1 MCKKCL
7 KATIFTLILCLSF
20 CFGLSGCTPSPERE
34 ESGPSGPDGGLGGPS
49 GPSVQPEPDP
59 PSLGDDYSGEG
70 DKIADFSLGMSDA
83 FYASDGWSNGGMFD
97 CVWSAS
103 NVRQNGAEGS
113 LELWLTQ
120 DGRGNL
126 GAEYRSRAHYGFGYY
141 SVCMKAVKKAG
152 VVSSFFTY
160 TGPSEHN
167 PWDEIDIEFLGNDTT
182 RVQFNYYTN
191 GVGEHEYLYDLGFD
205 ASEAFH
211 EYAFLW
217 TAGSITWYVDGTPV
231 YRAEENIPQT
241 PGRIMINAWQG
252 KPEEVGDWSGV
263 FDGVYPVA
271 PAAYKW
277 IGFKAA

>member
-1 MCKKCL
+1 MPVLYCFCMKHKKGSKVTFL
-7 KATIFTLILCLSF
+7 SAVLCLSLLIS
-20 CFGLSGCTPSPERE
+20 GAGCTDAPPAAP
-34 ESGPSGPDGGLGGPS
+34 GTDGAGDA
-49 GPSVQPEPDP
+49 QED
-59 PSLGDDYSGEG
+59 LGDRYFGVSDA
-70 DKIADFSLGMSDA
+70 IADFSAGGSDA
-83 FYASDGWSNGGMFD
+83 FYASHGWSNGGMFD
-97 CVWSAS
+97 CTWTRD
-103 NVRQNGAEGS
+103 NVRLNEAEGT
-113 LELWLTQ
+113 LELWLTE

-191 GVGEHEYLYDLGFD
+191 GTGGHEKLYDLGFD

-217 TAGSITWYVDGTPV
+217 TQSSITWYVDGTPV
-231 YRAEENIPQT
+231 YRAETEIPQT

-252 KPEEVGDWSGV
+252 KPEKVEDWSGV

-271 PAAYKW
+271 PAAYRW
-277 IGFKAA
+277 IGYRALAE